1 MNDSVVQHHIV
12 LTPGMVISWLP
23 RNATPAQQD
32 SAVQSRFKASE
43 IRWSTYSCHNTIV
56 KDSSRRIPCFI
67 RNCREVAMV

>member
-43 IRWSTYSCHNTIV
+43 IRWSTNTIV
-56 KDSSRRIPCFI
+56 RDSSRRIPCFI
-67 RNCREVAMV
+67 RNCREGAMV

>member
-43 IRWSTYSCHNTIV
+43 IRWSTRAMAWRVSLYPITSIMTI
-56 KDSSRRIPCFI
+56 SLHSYCW
-67 RNCREVAMV
+67 CCS